1 MVEYNKYCLRYR
13 YFFLFQKIEKILIFI
28 FKLINIEGKK
38 SNLLIP
44 GLKKIKNIKFKE
56 QDIFNIE
63 KKYFQLFDV
72 IRVSNLLN
80 YSYFSKQR
88 IKFAL
93 NNLNN
98 ILRENGIIL
107 INRTTKQ
114 NKNLASFFIKKNG
127 KFELLEDL
135 NGGSE
140 IKDLILSIKK

>member
-1 MVEYNKYCLRYR
+1 M
-13 YFFLFQKIEKILIFI
+13 
-28 FKLINIEGKK
+28 
-38 SNLLIP
+38 LIP